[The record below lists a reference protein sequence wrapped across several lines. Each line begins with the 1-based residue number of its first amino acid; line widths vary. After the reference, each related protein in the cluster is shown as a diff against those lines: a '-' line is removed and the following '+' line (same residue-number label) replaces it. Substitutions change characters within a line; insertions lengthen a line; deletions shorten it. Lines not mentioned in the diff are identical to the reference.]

1 MRKPINKEKI
11 SITLDK
17 TILES
22 IENISSPQFRN
33 RSHLIEYCVTKFLEE
48 ENVTNI

>member
-17 TILES
+17 TILKS
-22 IENISSPQFRN
+22 IDNLSDNPLFRN
-33 RSHLIEYCVTKFLEE
+33 RSHLIEYCINKFLEDE
-48 ENVTNI
+48 K